1 MNVLEISAEIQRFNE
16 SLINNNESL
25 IDSIIKENAFRR
37 DNVYLREVK
46 VPYNLSKR
54 FLNTD
59 DYNIPDLDSNLTN
72 TPLTTD
78 LCNKMFKP
86 FDLEESRNRSK
97 GKVAFI
103 LPSNG
108 LVNIFARSVLP
119 TYLVGNEI
127 ILRFPERNI
136 STSNLFKKNHLKH
149 FKNITISNSPSK
161 EFIKNCLNDSSIHTI
176 VIYGSNTWIRE
187 YWNLFIFSGKKI
199 IFEGPGNDSVIV
211 SEDSDIDLAAEST
224 LRGILNNDGQSCIAT
239 KRVYVNSNI
248 ADTFFEK
255 LINLVKK
262 IEFAHPEESNCSSSV
277 GPILSEKIKSNIKSQ
292 HKDAMGFYDQRE
304 FKPAK
309 IIYKNET
316 KEDSF
321 YGKHVLYYKPS
332 IYLCQPQMKMV
343 VNETFYPVIPVVKYD
358 SEDEL
363 IKYMNYSNLGI
374 NCNVFG
380 NLKDSTHKKLWKM
393 NRLVFK
399 NTLATDI
406 ENQNFS
412 FRIDGGRKE
421 SSYILKTEQNSFL
434 KIDGP
439 RLMEL
444 ETINN

>member
-1 MNVLEISAEIQRFNE
+1 MNLFEISEEIERFNDN
-16 SLINNNESL
+16 LINNNES
-25 IDSIIKENAFRR
+25 IVNSIIKENAFRR
-37 DNVYLREVK
+37 DNVYLREVE

-54 FLNTD
+54 FLNSD
-59 DYNIPDLDSNLTN
+59 NYNIPDLDTNLTES
-72 TPLTTD
+72 PLTTD

-86 FDLEESRNRSK
+86 FNLEKNRSK

-127 ILRFPERNI
+127 LLRFPERNI
-136 STSNLFKKNHLKH
+136 STSNIFKKNYLKH
-149 FKNITISNSPSK
+149 FKNISISNLASK

-211 SEDSDIDLAAEST
+211 SENSDIDLAAQST

-239 KRVYVNSNI
+239 KRVYVNSNV
-248 ADTFFEK
+248 ADTYFEK
-255 LINLVKK
+255 LTNLVKK

-277 GPILSEKIKSNIKSQ
+277 GPILSDKIKNTIRSQ
-292 HKDAMGFYDQRE
+292 HNDAMGFYNHGD

-309 IIYKNET
+309 IIYNTET

-321 YGKHVLYYKPS
+321 HGKHVLYYKPS
-332 IYLCQPQMKMV
+332 IYLCHPQMKMV

-363 IKYMNYSNLGI
+363 VKYMNYSNLGI
-374 NCNVFG
+374 NCNIFG

-399 NTLATDI
+399 NTLATDM

-421 SSYILKTEQNSFL
+421 SSFILKTEQNSFL